1 MVWVSASSQ
10 SQIHLLDCVREPV
23 NQSISTA
30 AKIEAWL
37 KTLLMIQMHK
47 NNGKVMK
54 KSFSKSVFPFFHLS
68 WFHRKPSNLWER
80 NHKTTNS
87 IFGAA
92 IWDPAATS
100 PWESQQEKSVLAAL
114 PAGKA
119 LRQVFMFRFHLWLLQ
134 SFWSLKLQS
143 CELELRGF
151 VSVLLY
157 VLVIQKCS
165 WSLQNADSCRVNV

>member
-54 KSFSKSVFPFFHLS
+54 KSFSKSAFPFFHLP
-68 WFHRKPSNLWER
+68 WFHRKPSILWER
-80 NHKTTNS
+80 NHKTTKLKFHFWCSNLR
-87 IFGAA
+87 
-92 IWDPAATS
+92 
-100 PWESQQEKSVLAAL
+100 PWNRSSRLSRLA
-114 PAGKA
+114 K
-119 LRQVFMFRFHLWLLQ
+119 RFD
-134 SFWSLKLQS
+134 
-143 CELELRGF
+143 
-151 VSVLLY
+151 
-157 VLVIQKCS
+157 KCS
-165 WSLQNADSCRVNV
+165 CSAFISDSWEVTKFAKLETPANLNQEDSRIRDSYLYFCTYW

>member
-54 KSFSKSVFPFFHLS
+54 KSFSKSAFPF
-68 WFHRKPSNLWER
+68 FHRKPSILWER
-80 NHKTTNS
+80 NHKNCNKTCWIPFLVQFSDPETGPRGSPGWQSASTSLHVPLSSLTPEKLRSSNEVRKAWNS
-87 IFGAA
+87 AA
-92 IWDPAATS
+92 NLN
-100 PWESQQEKSVLAAL
+100 QEDS
-114 PAGKA
+114 
-119 LRQVFMFRFHLWLLQ
+119 
-134 SFWSLKLQS
+134 
-143 CELELRGF
+143 RGF
-151 VSVLLY
+151 VIRITFVHGNTEMF
-157 VLVIQKCS
+157 KCS
-165 WSLQNADSCRVNV
+165 SLQNADSCRVNV